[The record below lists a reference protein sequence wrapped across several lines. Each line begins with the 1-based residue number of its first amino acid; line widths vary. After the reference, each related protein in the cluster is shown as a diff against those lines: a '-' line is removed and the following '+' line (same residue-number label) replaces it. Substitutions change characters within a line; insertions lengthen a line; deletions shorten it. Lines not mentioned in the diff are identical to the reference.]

1 MNKSKEK
8 VKENPIVTDRA
19 IRMANPCHRID
30 KVVPPYWHNPYT
42 KSSRRKTKV
51 FFLLSFSDLSHHRTC
66 GSAYGGSLFYVQS
79 DIVIHKTGIAREP
92 EFIIGRCMVHYTL
105 RICPIPLAAIP
116 IYACPI
122 GLDSA
127 FDEIGN
133 PCLWVFPTFPYT
145 HSYPSAKPLINSY
158 QR

>member
-1 MNKSKEK
+1 MS
-8 VKENPIVTDRA
+8 VL
-19 IRMANPCHRID
+19 
-30 KVVPPYWHNPYT
+30 
-42 KSSRRKTKV
+42 SLRK
-51 FFLLSFSDLSHHRTC
+51 LYIAHHHRTC

-79 DIVIHKTGIAREP
+79 DIVVHKTGIAREP
-92 EFIIGRCMVHYTL
+92 EFIIGRRMVHYTL

-133 PCLWVFPTFPYT
+133 PRLWVFPTFPYT
-145 HSYPSAKPLINSY
+145 HSYPSSKTFINQLKDDFASANLK
-158 QR
+158 